1 LPLTLIHLVEDDAD
15 RRALGRRAKETIL
28 SQMGATFR
36 TLEALQSLLRQ
47 GGDRRTRSVRA
58 AHND

>member
-1 LPLTLIHLVEDDAD
+1 MAELPLMLIQLLENDSE

-36 TLEALQSLLRQ
+36 SLEELQALLRRPVPA
-47 GGDRRTRSVRA
+47 DTIR
-58 AHND
+58 